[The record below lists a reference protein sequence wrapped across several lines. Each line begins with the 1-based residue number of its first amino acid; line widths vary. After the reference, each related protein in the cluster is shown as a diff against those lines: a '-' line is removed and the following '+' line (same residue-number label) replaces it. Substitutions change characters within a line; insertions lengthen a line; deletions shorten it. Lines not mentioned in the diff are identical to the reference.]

1 MKTKNLSSTT
11 ALGKKKSFFRNLYD
25 HRYAYI
31 LMAPALIAVLVFLYL
46 PLVGIV
52 IAFKDYNVFDGLW
65 GSPWVGLTN
74 FVTIFQQKSMVKA
87 IVNTLILSFILIFG
101 MFPLPV
107 MLAILFNEIRNAKF
121 KKVVQ
126 TISYLPHFLSWVT
139 VVGMVYAFLAVEG
152 PLNTIMQSIIGE
164 GYVAKNFLMDSK
176 YFRTIAY
183 VADVW
188 KTIGWSSVIYLA
200 AITGIDES
208 LYEAAR
214 IDGANKFRQIWHIT
228 LPSIRT
234 TMIILLVMR
243 MGTIFNSNFELVYG
257 LQNVFTIDD
266 TEIISTLIYRTGIQN
281 GNYSV
286 ATAFGFMQGLIT
298 IILILSANYFS
309 KKIADVSIW

>member
-25 HRYAYI
+25 HRHAYI

-52 IAFKDYNVFDGLW
+52 IAFKDYSVFDGIW
-65 GSPWVGLTN
+65 GSPWAGLDN
-74 FVTIFQQKSMVKA
+74 FIIIFQQKAMVKA
-87 IVNTLILSFILIFG
+87 IVNTIILSFILIFG
-101 MFPLPV
+101 IFPFPI

-139 VVGMVYAFLAVEG
+139 VVGLCYAFLAVEG
-152 PLNTIMQSIIGE
+152 PLNSILQSIIGE
-164 GYVAKNFLMDSK
+164 GYVAKNFLMDPK
-176 YFRTIAY
+176 FFRIISY
-183 VADVW
+183 LADLW

-214 IDGANKFRQIWHIT
+214 IDGASKFRQIWHIT

-243 MGTIFNSNFELVYG
+243 MGSIFNANFEMVYG

-286 ATAFGFMQGLIT
+286 ATAFGLMQGLIT
-298 IILILSANYFS
+298 ITLILTANYFS
-309 KKIADVSIW
+309 KKIAEVSIW